1 MPEDTNTTVN
11 GDYLRQFIE
20 RVMKLEDDKDVISED
35 ISEVYKELKGVGFDP
50 KIVRKIVAALR
61 KDKEKR
67 EEEQSLLQLYA
78 QAIGQLD
85 LFA

>member
-1 MPEDTNTTVN
+1 MSEDANTTVD
-11 GDYLRQFIE
+11 GGHLRQFVD

-61 KDKEKR
+61 KDKAKR